1 MDIKKVKKTAILI
14 TLFFLPVIFLLFLYP
29 STNNYTP
36 LNIVKENVLDVQN
49 LTSYANSDIVLEDHI
64 SVIAF
69 LGTDPELKIKQ
80 MSNLRELIYDKFQG
94 FKKFQVVILVSKGS
108 EDGAY
113 RLKQEL
119 NKYNELKYW
128 HFVFVDN
135 DDSQKLFNNLRSTLS
150 LDSNYASDYVFIV
163 DKDLNQRGRLDDRTD
178 KEIEKNDLVYPLTAY
193 NCTKVAILKN
203 KMGADDLRV
212 LFTEYRQKRK
222 GEFDSS
228 TRRANQIKPDY
239 EKEN

>member
-1 MDIKKVKKTAILI
+1 MDIKQVKKTALLI

-49 LTSYANSDIVLEDHI
+49 LSSNTNSDIALNNHI

-69 LGTDPELKIKQ
+69 LGTDPESKIKQ

-94 FKKFQVVILVSKGS
+94 FKKFQVVVLVSKGA
-108 EDGAY
+108 EDEAH

-119 NKYNELKYW
+119 SKYNELKYW

-135 DDSQKLFNNLRSTLS
+135 NDSEKLFNNLRSTLS
-150 LDSNYASDYVFIV
+150 LDANYASDYVFIV

-178 KEIEKNDLVYPLTAY
+178 REIEKNEPVYPLTAY
-193 NCTKVAILKN
+193 NCNKVAILKN

-212 LFTEYRQKRK
+212 LFTEYREKRK
-222 GEFDSS
+222 GEFNSS
-228 TRRANQIKPDY
+228 SRRANEIKPDH

>member
-1 MDIKKVKKTAILI
+1 MDKKKLKKGI
-14 TLFFLPVIFLLFLYP
+14 TLGALFFLPVIFLLFLYP

-49 LTSYANSDIVLEDHI
+49 LRSNTNPEVVLDDHI

-69 LGTDPELKIKQ
+69 VGNDPESRIKQ

-94 FKKFQVVILVSKGS
+94 FKKFQVVVLASKGS
-108 EDGAY
+108 EDSAN

-119 NKYNELKYW
+119 SKYNELKYW

-135 DDSQKLFNNLRSTLS
+135 EDAQKLYNNLRSTS
-150 LDSNYASDYVFIV
+150 NLDATFASDYVFIV

-178 KEIEKNDLVYPLTAY
+178 REIENNDPVYPLTAY
-193 NCTKVAILKN
+193 DCNKIAVLKN

-212 LFTEYRQKRK
+212 LFTEYREKRK
-222 GEFDSS
+222 GEFNSS
-228 TRRANQIKPDY
+228 TRRANDLNPDY

>member
-1 MDIKKVKKTAILI
+1 MDIKQVKKTSILI
-14 TLFFLPVIFLLFLYP
+14 ILFFLPVIFLLFLYP

-49 LTSYANSDIVLEDHI
+49 LRSNTNPEVVLDDHI

-69 LGTDPELKIKQ
+69 VGNDPESRIKQ

-94 FKKFQVVILVSKGS
+94 FKKFQVVVLASKGS
-108 EDGAY
+108 EDSAN

-119 NKYNELKYW
+119 SKYNELKYW

-135 DDSQKLFNNLRSTLS
+135 EDAQKLYNNLRSTS
-150 LDSNYASDYVFIV
+150 NLDATFASDYVFIV

-178 KEIEKNDLVYPLTAY
+178 REIENNDPIYPLTAY
-193 NCTKVAILKN
+193 DCNKIAVLKN

-212 LFTEYRQKRK
+212 LFTEYREKRK
-222 GEFDSS
+222 GEFNSS
-228 TRRANQIKPDY
+228 TRRANDLNPDY

>member
-1 MDIKKVKKTAILI
+1 MDIKQVKKTSILI
-14 TLFFLPVIFLLFLYP
+14 ILFFLPVIFLLFLYP

-49 LTSYANSDIVLEDHI
+49 LRSNTNPEVVLDDHI

-69 LGTDPELKIKQ
+69 VGNDPESKIKQ

-94 FKKFQVVILVSKGS
+94 FKKFQIVVLASKGS
-108 EDGAY
+108 EDSAN

-119 NKYNELKYW
+119 SKYNELKYW

-135 DDSQKLFNNLRSTLS
+135 EDAQKLYNNLRSTS
-150 LDSNYASDYVFIV
+150 NLDATFASDYVFIV

-178 KEIEKNDLVYPLTAY
+178 REIENNDPVYPLTAY
-193 NCTKVAILKN
+193 DCNKIAVLKN

-212 LFTEYRQKRK
+212 LFTEYREKRK
-222 GEFDSS
+222 GEFNSS
-228 TRRANQIKPDY
+228 TRRANDLNPDY

>member
-1 MDIKKVKKTAILI
+1 MDIKQVKKTSILI
-14 TLFFLPVIFLLFLYP
+14 ILFFLPVIFLLFLYP

-49 LTSYANSDIVLEDHI
+49 LRSNTNPEVVLDDHI

-69 LGTDPELKIKQ
+69 VGNDPESRIKQ

-94 FKKFQVVILVSKGS
+94 FKKFQVVVLASKGS
-108 EDGAY
+108 EDSAN

-119 NKYNELKYW
+119 SKYNELKYW

-135 DDSQKLFNNLRSTLS
+135 EDAQKLYNNLRSTS
-150 LDSNYASDYVFIV
+150 NLDATFASDYVFIV

-178 KEIEKNDLVYPLTAY
+178 REIENNDPVYPLTAY
-193 NCTKVAILKN
+193 DCNKIAVLKN

-212 LFTEYRQKRK
+212 LFTEYREKRK
-222 GEFDSS
+222 GEFNSS
-228 TRRANQIKPDY
+228 TRRANDLNPDY

>member
-1 MDIKKVKKTAILI
+1 MDIKQVKKTSILI
-14 TLFFLPVIFLLFLYP
+14 ILFFLPVIFLLFLYP

-49 LTSYANSDIVLEDHI
+49 LRSNTNPEVELDDHI

-69 LGTDPELKIKQ
+69 VGNDPESRIKQ

-94 FKKFQVVILVSKGS
+94 FKKFQVVVLASKGS
-108 EDGAY
+108 EDSAN

-119 NKYNELKYW
+119 SKYNELKYW

-135 DDSQKLFNNLRSTLS
+135 EDAQKLYNNLRSTS
-150 LDSNYASDYVFIV
+150 NLDATFASDYVFIV

-178 KEIEKNDLVYPLTAY
+178 REIENNDPVYPLTAY
-193 NCTKVAILKN
+193 DCNKIAVLKN

-212 LFTEYRQKRK
+212 LFTEYREKRK
-222 GEFDSS
+222 GEFNSS
-228 TRRANQIKPDY
+228 TRRANDLNPDY